1 MKRKMLT
8 VLLLAVIL
16 LLSGCSAQNGGS
28 GDSASSSAQSSGGPA
43 QGAQEI
49 AVDVDITEKMFV
61 AQINDIYLNPQ
72 NYLGKTIR
80 LEGMFKSTANLSTGD
95 SYRFVYRN
103 GPGCCGTDTMPGF
116 EVKGDG
122 NYPEDN
128 AWVRATGVLE
138 EYEENGKPYFQLR
151 LKELKVLDKRG
162 LETVSQ

>member
-8 VLLLAVIL
+8 VLLLAAIL

-28 GDSASSSAQSSGGPA
+28 GDSAASSAQSSGGPA

-61 AQINDIYLNPQ
+61 AR
-72 NYLGKTIR
+72 IR

>member
-1 MKRKMLT
+1 MKRSILT
-8 VLLLAVIL
+8 LLLMAFVLLLA
-16 LLSGCSAQNGGS
+16 GCSAQDGGDGGTVPSAAQAS
-28 GDSASSSAQSSGGPA
+28 GDSAK
-43 QGAQEI
+43 GAEEI

-80 LEGMFKSTANLSTGD
+80 LEGMFKSTANLSTGS

-116 EVKGDG
+116 EVTGDG

-138 EYEENGKPYFQLR
+138 EYEEDGQPYFQLR
-151 LKELKVLDKRG
+151 LKELEVLDKRG
-162 LETVSQ
+162 QETVAQ

>member
-1 MKRKMLT
+1 MLT
-8 VLLLAVIL
+8 VLLLAAIL

-28 GDSASSSAQSSGGPA
+28 GDSAASSAQSSGGQA

-95 SYRFVYRN
+95 SYRFVY
-103 GPGCCGTDTMPGF
+103 
-116 EVKGDG
+116 DG